1 VLLNLSICLAQT
13 GVKTLIVGADLNS
26 PDIGKRFSI
35 DEGEGLTDILLGA
48 SPWEETVKTVTDM
61 VIGGMTLDM
70 AMSTPGLD
78 RLNIITRGT
87 RPNKT
92 AELIG
97 TKNFSEFLGAVRD
110 AYDIIIID
118 SPAVLSSADAATLA
132 AQADGLIVVYNP
144 AQVPERAIKRTCA
157 QLGRMKC
164 NIIGIVLNC
173 VRPALIPDV
182 LREKYSETEAD
193 SKAEQ
198 PSVKNR
204 GIAKVLI
211 PVTAIIIIAALIW
224 WKRDVFFTERP
235 EIKVKEIVKPSKK
248 PAEVKP
254 RKPDRPEQKPYRA
267 ETPDTKVPVEM
278 PVEKSVIPEE
288 VNQKQPEVVHEHPAP
303 DEMETGMIYHEGRFP
318 YSVYLGSFNTTEQVR
333 SAIDYYQKT
342 GIPSFWVKVNL
353 GEKGIWYRVYSG
365 EFADKE
371 GAEAFINEKAIKDG
385 EIKKT
390 AYAVYVGSFTDRER
404 LEKEMAILSE
414 KGYSPYVISDENY
427 DNLFAG
433 AFVTKTGADELSTEL
448 NTLGI
453 ANKVVLR

>member
-1 VLLNLSICLAQT
+1 
-13 GVKTLIVGADLNS
+13 
-26 PDIGKRFSI
+26 
-35 DEGEGLTDILLGA
+35 
-48 SPWEETVKTVTDM
+48 
-61 VIGGMTLDM
+61 
-70 AMSTPGLD
+70 
-78 RLNIITRGT
+78 
-87 RPNKT
+87 
-92 AELIG
+92 
-97 TKNFSEFLGAVRD
+97 
-110 AYDIIIID
+110 
-118 SPAVLSSADAATLA
+118 
-132 AQADGLIVVYNP
+132 
-144 AQVPERAIKRTCA
+144 
-157 QLGRMKC
+157 
-164 NIIGIVLNC
+164 
-173 VRPALIPDV
+173 
-182 LREKYSETEAD
+182 
-193 SKAEQ
+193 
-198 PSVKNR
+198 
-204 GIAKVLI
+204 
-211 PVTAIIIIAALIW
+211 
-224 WKRDVFFTERP
+224 
-235 EIKVKEIVKPSKK
+235 
-248 PAEVKP
+248 
-254 RKPDRPEQKPYRA
+254 
-267 ETPDTKVPVEM
+267 
-278 PVEKSVIPEE
+278 
-288 VNQKQPEVVHEHPAP
+288 
-303 DEMETGMIYHEGRFP
+303 METGMIYHEGRFP